1 MKKVVLAIP
10 FAVAFATIAFA
21 DSRPVR
27 PAPVPD
33 MQKIPPPVDRGRTGF
48 VVLRQDLFDRNSQNN
63 LRSDYPAVHRPNLAP
78 TDSYAVIAFVHFQ
91 ERGAREPLA
100 PRR

>member
-1 MKKVVLAIP
+1 MKKGILAIP

-33 MQKIPPPVDRGRTGF
+33 MQKIPPPVDRGTGF
-48 VVLRQDLFDRNSQNN
+48 VVLRQDLFDRNSPNN
-63 LRSDYPAVHRPNLAP
+63 LRSDYPAPPAQPGPN
-78 TDSYAVIAFVHFQ
+78 
-91 ERGAREPLA
+91 R
-100 PRR
+100 

>member
-1 MKKVVLAIP
+1 MKEVTLAIS

-33 MQKIPPPVDRGRTGF
+33 RQKISPPVDRGRTGF
-48 VVLRQDLFDRNSQNN
+48 VVLRQDLFDRNNPNN
-63 LRSDYPAVHRPNLAP
+63 LRSDYPGPPAQPS
-78 TDSYAVIAFVHFQ
+78 SY
-91 ERGAREPLA
+91 R
-100 PRR
+100 